1 MMERKESQKMKL
13 QDKMDAVNSQ
23 AILKYGIRLQS
34 TVCMEELAELT
45 QQISKQLRGK
55 GDKAHLAEEIA
66 DVYICLDMLR
76 KMYGVDSELLAILI
90 SYKLDRTKDRMAV
103 GE

>member
-1 MMERKESQKMKL
+1 MKL

-76 KMYGVDSELLAILI
+76 KMYGVDREVLAGII
-90 SYKLDRTKDRMAV
+90 SAKLDRTIDRMAV

>member
-1 MMERKESQKMKL
+1 MERKESQKMKL

-45 QQISKQLRGK
+45 QQISKKLRGK
-55 GDKAHLAEEIA
+55 GDRYHLTEEIA

-76 KMYGVDSELLAILI
+76 KMYGVDSEVLAGVI
-90 SYKLDRTKDRMAV
+90 SAKLDRTRDRMAV

>member
-1 MMERKESQKMKL
+1 MERKESWKIKL

-45 QQISKQLRGK
+45 QQISKPLRGK
-55 GDKAHLAEEIA
+55 GDKAHLVEEIA

-76 KMYGVDSELLAILI
+76 KMYGVDSELLATLI
-90 SYKLDRTKDRMAV
+90 SYKLDRTKDRMTV

>member
-1 MMERKESQKMKL
+1 MKL
-13 QDKMDAVNSQ
+13 QDKMDAVNRQ

-45 QQISKQLRGK
+45 QQISKKLRGK
-55 GDKAHLAEEIA
+55 GDRYHLTEEIA

-76 KMYGVDSELLAILI
+76 KMYGVDSEVLAGVI
-90 SYKLDRTKDRMAV
+90 SAKLDRTRDRMAV

>member
-1 MMERKESQKMKL
+1 MERKENWKIKL

-76 KMYGVDSELLAILI
+76 KMYGVDSELLVTLI
-90 SYKLDRTKDRMAV
+90 SYKLDRTKDRMTV

>member
-1 MMERKESQKMKL
+1 METKESQKMKL

-90 SYKLDRTKDRMAV
+90 SYKLDRTRDRMAV

>member
-1 MMERKESQKMKL
+1 MKL

-34 TVCMEELAELT
+34 TVCMEEMAELI
-45 QQISKQLRGK
+45 QQISKKLRGK
-55 GDKAHLAEEIA
+55 GDRYHLTEEIA

-90 SYKLDRTKDRMAV
+90 SYKLDRTRDRMAV

>member
-1 MMERKESQKMKL
+1 MERKESWKIKL

-34 TVCMEELAELT
+34 TVCMEEMAELT
-45 QQISKQLRGK
+45 QQISKKLRGK
-55 GDKAHLAEEIA
+55 GDRYHLTEEIA

-76 KMYGVDSELLAILI
+76 KMYAVDNEVLAGII
-90 SYKLDRTKDRMAV
+90 SAKLDRTIDRMAV

>member
-1 MMERKESQKMKL
+1 MKL

-34 TVCMEELAELT
+34 TVCMEEMAELI
-45 QQISKQLRGK
+45 QQISKKLRGK
-55 GDKAHLAEEIA
+55 GDRYHLTEEIA

-90 SYKLDRTKDRMAV
+90 SYKLDRTKDRMTV

>member
-1 MMERKESQKMKL
+1 MKL

-34 TVCMEELAELT
+34 TVCMEEMAELI
-45 QQISKQLRGK
+45 QQISKKLRGK
-55 GDKAHLAEEIA
+55 GDRDHLTEEIA

-90 SYKLDRTKDRMAV
+90 SYKLDRTRDRMAV

>member
-1 MMERKESQKMKL
+1 MERKESQKMKL

-34 TVCMEELAELT
+34 TVCMEEMAELT
-45 QQISKQLRGK
+45 QQISKKLRGK
-55 GDKAHLAEEIA
+55 GDRYHLTEEIA

-76 KMYGVDSELLAILI
+76 KMYGVDSELLAGVI
-90 SYKLDRTKDRMAV
+90 SAKLDRTRDRMAV

>member
-1 MMERKESQKMKL
+1 MERKESWKIKL

-45 QQISKQLRGK
+45 QQISKQLRGE
-55 GDKAHLAEEIA
+55 GDKAHLAEEMA

-76 KMYGVDSELLAILI
+76 KMYGVDSELLVTLI
-90 SYKLDRTKDRMAV
+90 SYKLDRTKDRMTV

>member
-1 MMERKESQKMKL
+1 MKL

-34 TVCMEELAELT
+34 TVCMEELAELI
-45 QQISKQLRGK
+45 QRVSKELRGK
-55 GDKAHLAEEIA
+55 GDRYHLTEEIA

-76 KMYGVDSELLAILI
+76 KMYAVDNEVLAGII
-90 SYKLDRTKDRMAV
+90 SAKLDRTIDRMAV

>member
-1 MMERKESQKMKL
+1 MERKESQKMKL

-34 TVCMEELAELT
+34 TVCMEEMAELI
-45 QQISKQLRGK
+45 QQISKKLRGK
-55 GDKAHLAEEIA
+55 GDRYHLTEEIA

-76 KMYGVDSELLAILI
+76 KMYGVDSELLAGVI
-90 SYKLDRTKDRMAV
+90 SAKLDRTRDRMAV